1 MGTRTAPVSD
11 EIEETMNLL
20 TATEVAQILR
30 VSKARVYELPR
41 QGMLPAL
48 TLGQRQVRF
57 EEGALREW
65 ITTGGS
71 ARGAMN
77 IPPAIVAA
85 SAREAQ

>member
-1 MGTRTAPVSD
+1 
-11 EIEETMNLL
+11 MNLL

-30 VSKARVYELPR
+30 VSKARVYELAR
-41 QGMLPAL
+41 LKMLPAL

-57 EEGALREW
+57 EEGALQKW

-71 ARGAMN
+71 ARAAMN

-85 SAREAQ
+85 SGKEVQ